1 MKTLYVFDID
11 ATLANAGWR
20 NCIAGPEP
28 DRNNRKK
35 YLKWLKKV
43 QSKKMLMKDKP
54 VPGMRELTKAVKKDA
69 IYLTS
74 RSENFRDVTEKWLR
88 KHKFP
93 NLTLYMRGKND
104 WKSSGKFKEAVILSL
119 VKNRKMNVIV
129 FDDDPKGDIFQ
140 ECQRN
145 GWTFLKALSG

>member
-1 MKTLYVFDID
+1 MKTLFVFDID
-11 ATLANAGWR
+11 ATCADARWR
-20 NCIAGPEP
+20 NTIAGPEP
-28 DRNNRKK
+28 DRNDRRK

-43 QSKKMLMKDKP
+43 QSRKMLMKDKP
-54 VPGMRELTKAVKKDA
+54 VKGMKELVKAVQGNA

-74 RSENFRDVTEKWLR
+74 RSEAFRDVTDKWLR
-88 KHKFP
+88 KQKFP
-93 NLTLYMRGKND
+93 KLKLYMRGKGD
-104 WKSSGKFKEAVILSL
+104 WKSSGKFKEALILSL

-145 GWTFLKALSG
+145 GWTMLKALSG